1 MLDEALPKT
10 QDARA
15 AALARERFTP
25 EPKPFL
31 IEAIT
36 VKVMN
41 RCKSN
46 AADSEYATISLAR
59 VKWME
64 RVNV

>member
-1 MLDEALPKT
+1 MLDEALPTT

-15 AALARERFTP
+15 SALARERFTP
-25 EPKPFL
+25 EPKPL
-31 IEAIT
+31 VIEAIT

-46 AADSEYATISLAR
+46 AADAEYATVSLSR

-64 RVNV
+64 RGNV